1 MQKSGR
7 LQTFFKEHKVVA
19 FSILA
24 GFLLIIAII
33 VVIFTTTNDN
43 DGVLGTDS
51 SAVDASMKQDQ
62 EALKNF
68 PITSSLPIIS
78 KDPAYTISYQL
89 DRDDA
94 GNYSLQLVLNA
105 FAASARNAMIKR
117 FLEENFGKED
127 PLTYDL
133 ILENYFNPF
142 TNYSLDDLASNNL
155 PTNITKG
162 NLYQFGDSPYTVQIF
177 THTLYDGS
185 TNTYRAIYENGQ
197 SKTKPQLLFTYK
209 DLPFLDQS
217 QVKSLN
223 SLE

>member
-19 FSILA
+19 FSLLA
-24 GFLLIIAII
+24 GLLLIIAI
-33 VVIFTTTNDN
+33 VVIIITTTNDN
-43 DGVLGTDS
+43 DGVPGTDS

-62 EALKNF
+62 EVLKNF

-94 GNYSLQLVLNA
+94 GNYSLRLVLNA

-197 SKTKPQLLFTYK
+197 PKIKPQLLFTYK